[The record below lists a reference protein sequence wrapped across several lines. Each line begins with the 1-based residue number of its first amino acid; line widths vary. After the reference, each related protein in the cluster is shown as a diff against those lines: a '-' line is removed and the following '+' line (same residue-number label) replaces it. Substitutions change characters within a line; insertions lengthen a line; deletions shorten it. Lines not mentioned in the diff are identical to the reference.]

1 MANSYNPE
9 FTLTLQGCYNGC
21 YNKCYITVMVF
32 GVYHGVR
39 MFSMFIFHDL
49 RAFQQLEFNYII

>member
-9 FTLTLQGCYNGC
+9 FTLTIQGCY
-21 YNKCYITVMVF
+21 ITTMVI

-39 MFSMFIFHDL
+39 MFFRVYFSC
-49 RAFQQLEFNYII
+49 FQAVSKT

>member
-9 FTLTLQGCYNGC
+9 FTLTLQGCY
-21 YNKCYITVMVF
+21 ITVMVF

-39 MFSMFIFHDL
+39 MFFRIYFSRFKGVSTT
-49 RAFQQLEFNYII
+49 

>member
-9 FTLTLQGCYNGC
+9 FTLTLQG
-21 YNKCYITVMVF
+21 CYITVMVF

-39 MFSMFIFHDL
+39 MFSVFIFHDL
-49 RAFQQLEFNYII
+49 RMFQQLEFNYII

>member
-9 FTLTLQGCYNGC
+9 FTLTLQGCY
-21 YNKCYITVMVF
+21 ITAMVF

-39 MFSMFIFHDL
+39 TFFHVYFSC
-49 RAFQQLEFNYII
+49 FQAVSKT